1 LFDRLLGK
9 SGLEVEMLSRIID
22 EFRKS
27 SEPLDFHKL
36 SRRLGVERSAL
47 EGMLQLL
54 VRQGKL
60 REVGPGTEACTH
72 CAGRLSC
79 ASIQTGNVGKAYEL
93 VK

>member
-1 LFDRLLGK
+1 
-9 SGLEVEMLSRIID
+9 MLSRIID

-27 SEPLDFHKL
+27 SGSLDL
-36 SRRLGVERSAL
+36 NGLGQRLGVERSAL
-47 EGMLQLL
+47 DGMLQLL

-60 REVGPGTEACTH
+60 CEAGISTEACTH

-79 ASIQTGNVGKAYEL
+79 GVIQIGNVGKAYEL